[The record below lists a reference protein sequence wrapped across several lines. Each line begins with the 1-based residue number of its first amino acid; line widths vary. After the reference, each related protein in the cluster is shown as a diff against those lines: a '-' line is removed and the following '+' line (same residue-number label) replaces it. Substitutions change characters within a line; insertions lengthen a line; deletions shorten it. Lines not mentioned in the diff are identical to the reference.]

1 MNTVEFVDGNAPG
14 ISAALLNEPFHL
26 KGASYD
32 EGVIA
37 VTIGPGRANFGG
49 GLSGIVEKL
58 SDSTLTIGTPAA
70 NTTYYIFIEP
80 DGAFSYD
87 TSSLP
92 KMGVLIGS
100 VATSDPVTILTRDDL
115 RGILPGPIVLKTNG
129 VQIFTSSGTFTVPE
143 GVTTVYVTMCGGGGG
158 GGGGCI
164 SYDSSVFVTKYYS
177 GGSGGNAAIAFMRA
191 VNVTP
196 CQSIIVTIGAGGRG
210 GSAGNYNVSGGSGT
224 AGGTTSFGP
233 YVSCVGGGGGTGA
246 SGGSGTNGTSYS
258 INGFFEY
265 QGYRGLG
272 GSGASSGSA
281 GTAGICI
288 VQW

>member
-32 EGVIA
+32 EGVIT

-58 SDSTLTIGTPAA
+58 SDSTLTISAPAV

-80 DGAFSYD
+80 DGSFSYD

-100 VATSDPVTILTRDDL
+100 VATGDPVTILTRDDL
-115 RGILPGPIVLKTNG
+115 RGILPGPISIRTG
-129 VQIFTSSGTFTVPE
+129 GIQIFSSSGTFTVPE

-158 GGGGCI
+158 GGGGCTW
-164 SYDSSVFVTKYYS
+164 YDDNVFIKSYS
-177 GGSGGNAAIAFMRA
+177 GGGGGNAAIAFMRA
-191 VNVTP
+191 GNVTP
-196 CQSIIVTIGAGGRG
+196 GQSIIVTIGEGGRG
-210 GSAGNYNVSGGSGT
+210 GAAGGYNVPGSSGT

-233 YVSCVGGGGGTGA
+233 YASCVGGGGGKGA
-246 SGGSGTNGTSYS
+246 SGGGGTGGTSYS